1 MKDSEGTMTWT
12 NTNNDAAHARGNHA
26 GAPLTE
32 TPHFDPTETSTAK
45 LAEWSELR
53 AALHEAFPDAVDD
66 AGALRLQV
74 DGVPVTVWLGVS
86 GMRHGGKV
94 VHAAAPIIKSILTAG
109 TPEPGS
115 LDANAAAPGA
125 ATTTATETSA
135 AAETSNAPKTGTAG
149 GTCATRETDAATE
162 TGTAGATTNE
172 PDARSGSQAAHPH
185 ASRLLEKLGIDPEG
199 PDLVQIVRLAE
210 NLPLGG
216 VRLLGNRPHLHF
228 SVRFPVSAHWL
239 AAAIRLLVTQTKA
252 ISKEALES

>member
-1 MKDSEGTMTWT
+1 MTWT
-12 NTNNDAAHARGNHA
+12 NTNNDAAHARGSHA

-32 TPHFDPTETSTAK
+32 TPHFDPTETGTAK

-53 AALHEAFPDAVDD
+53 AALHDAFPDAVDD

-94 VHAAAPIIKSILTAG
+94 VHAAAPIIKSILAAG

-125 ATTTATETSA
+125 ATTTATETNTA
-135 AAETSNAPKTGTAG
+135 AKTD
-149 GTCATRETDAATE
+149 ATRET
-162 TGTAGATTNE
+162 GTAENAAKPGA
-172 PDARSGSQAAHPH
+172 QAAHPH